1 MYDGNK
7 IESNPHVFQEKNT
20 IKEYL
25 YLKEK
30 VYIHTYMHTHVYTYL
45 VGGDNDPLDV
55 CEIGLRQIETGKV
68 RPVKVLDV
76 HTQKER
82 E

>member
-1 MYDGNK
+1 M
-7 IESNPHVFQEKNT
+7 
-20 IKEYL
+20 
-25 YLKEK
+25 
-30 VYIHTYMHTHVYTYL
+30 HTYVYTYV

-82 E
+82 ARESVCERVCVRER